1 MEADDWANAWAI
13 HILECKNEELE
24 NELFYTQSELALT
37 RDTVCEL
44 IEKEAERDEAAIRRG
59 IING

>member
-24 NELFYTQSELALT
+24 NELFGVQDDLAQA
-37 RDTVCEL
+37 RDRICDLMEQ
-44 IEKEAERDEAAIRRG
+44 EACRDEAAIRRG
-59 IING
+59 